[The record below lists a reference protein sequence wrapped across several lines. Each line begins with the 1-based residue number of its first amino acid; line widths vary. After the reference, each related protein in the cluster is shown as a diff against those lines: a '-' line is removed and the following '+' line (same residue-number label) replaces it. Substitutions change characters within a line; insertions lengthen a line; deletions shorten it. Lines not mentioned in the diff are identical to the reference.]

1 MVVMMRD
8 LSENCRTVEERAPS
22 AARKWTTIG
31 VPLILSSHGHPALS
45 HPRYSIAHVNNVLHV
60 PAGGC
65 WRARTSLCALPRQ
78 ELYTPAM
85 AEEEAKDSMLEPWP
99 MKSKYRIGD
108 VLGEGT
114 FGVVYAA
121 EVVATGQ
128 QVVVKRIRDESS
140 HGRPSGV
147 PATALREVS
156 VLRELRHENV
166 VR

>member
-45 HPRYSIAHVNNVLHV
+45 HPHYSIAHVNNVLHV

-65 WRARTSLCALPRQ
+65 WRACTPLCALPRQ

-99 MKSKYRIGD
+99 MKSKYRIGA

-140 HGRPSGV
+140 NGRPSGV